1 MALEVGQVFAGYTI
15 LRLLGSGGMGTVY
28 LASHPRLPREDALK
42 VLPAD
47 VTDDAEFRARFERE
61 ADLAATL
68 SHPHIV
74 GIHDRGEHDGQLWI
88 SMEYVE
94 GTDAHHLLSQKFPT
108 GMPIDQVVTIVN
120 AVASALDY
128 AHHLGLLHRDIKP
141 ANILLTEPAGQPRRV
156 FLADFGLARRIDDP
170 SGLTRTDVTVGTAAY
185 AAPEQLTGEPLD
197 GRTDQYALACTA
209 YHLLTGGAP
218 YGMSNLA
225 SMINQHLTAPPPVI
239 SERRPDL
246 AGLDPVFA
254 KAMAKNPADR
264 YESCQEFARHLAQHL
279 SIATQS
285 VEVTQPTID
294 LKALDIR
301 PPVRDEP
308 KRRPRALLGALIAVA
323 VLLVAGGVFAAVK
336 LTQDEPSGGTAAPTA
351 PPAPPA
357 NTGPFTGVYRADFG
371 PPTTLTGEPAPG
383 TKPSSATYAIRSACT
398 SGGCVATA
406 SRVKGDPTF
415 ASTMVLDQIDGRWLA
430 VALGSQQCRQAPAE
444 VWQVFSLRPEAEGT
458 FTGEYRSEVR
468 NACADKRTV
477 TFTRTGD
484 VDINSLP
491 DPSNQPKRVTSPAES
506 LRGQYHLTRTFATL
520 LPQQQTDLTV
530 TTYCLRTGDRCMSY
544 FYSENEDSPLVFDG
558 ANWVLDIGHAETAQG
573 CTDLQVKT
581 TGQYPLPQ
589 PAQDPIP
596 LLTGHGNH
604 QQTGNCAVSVD
615 FDEIYARTGD

>member
-94 GTDAHHLLSQKFPT
+94 GTDAHHLLSEKFPT

-141 ANILLTEPAGQPRRV
+141 ANILLTEPSGQPRRV

-185 AAPEQLTGEPLD
+185 AAPEQLTGDPLD

-225 SMINQHLTAPPPVI
+225 TMINQHLTAPPPVV
-239 SERRPDL
+239 SELRPDL

-254 KAMAKNPADR
+254 KAMAKSPSDR

-285 VEVTQPTID
+285 VDVTQPTID
-294 LKALDIR
+294 LKSLDIR
-301 PPVRDEP
+301 PPDRQQP
-308 KRRPRALLGALIAVA
+308 QRRPRALIAALIAVA
-323 VLLVAGGVFAAVK
+323 VLLVAGGVFAAVQ
-336 LTQDEPSGGTAAPTA
+336 LTKDEPSGSTTSTGAPT
-351 PPAPPA
+351 PPP
-357 NTGPFTGVYRADFG
+357 NTGPFTGVYQADFG
-371 PPTTLTGEPAPG
+371 APTSLSGAPAPG
-383 TKPSSATYAIRSACT
+383 TTPSAATYAVRSACT
-398 SGGCVATA
+398 SAGCVATA
-406 SRVKGDPTF
+406 SRLSGDPTF

-430 VALGSQQCRQAPAE
+430 VALGSQKCRDAPAE
-444 VWQVFSLRPEAEGT
+444 VWQVFSLTPGAQGT
-458 FTGEYRSEVR
+458 FTGEYRAEVR

-484 VDINSLP
+484 VDVNSLP
-491 DPSNQPKRVTSPAES
+491 DPGNQPKRVLSPAEA
-506 LRGQYHLTRTFATL
+506 LHGQYHLTRTFASL
-520 LPQQQTDLTV
+520 LPQQQTDMTV
-530 TTYCLRTGDRCMSY
+530 TTDCLRTGDRCMSY
-544 FYSENEDSPLVFDG
+544 FYSQTEDSPLVFDG
-558 ANWVLDIGHAETAQG
+558 ASWVLDISHAETVPG
-573 CTDLQVKT
+573 CTGLQVKT
-581 TGQYPLPQ
+581 TAQYPLPQ
-589 PAQDPIP
+589 PAQDPIG

-604 QQTGNCAVSVD
+604 QQTGNCSVSVD

>member
-141 ANILLTEPAGQPRRV
+141 ANILLTEPSGQPRRV

-246 AGLDPVFA
+246 AGLDPVS
-254 KAMAKNPADR
+254 PR
-264 YESCQEFARHLAQHL
+264 RWPR
-279 SIATQS
+279 
-285 VEVTQPTID
+285 TQPTGT
-294 LKALDIR
+294 KAAR
-301 PPVRDEP
+301 SSPVTSRNTSASP
-308 KRRPRALLGALIAVA
+308 PRA
-323 VLLVAGGVFAAVK
+323 
-336 LTQDEPSGGTAAPTA
+336 S
-351 PPAPPA
+351 
-357 NTGPFTGVYRADFG
+357 
-371 PPTTLTGEPAPG
+371 
-383 TKPSSATYAIRSACT
+383 RSR
-398 SGGCVATA
+398 SP
-406 SRVKGDPTF
+406 R
-415 ASTMVLDQIDGRWLA
+415 ST
-430 VALGSQQCRQAPAE
+430 
-444 VWQVFSLRPEAEGT
+444 
-458 FTGEYRSEVR
+458 
-468 NACADKRTV
+468 
-477 TFTRTGD
+477 
-484 VDINSLP
+484 
-491 DPSNQPKRVTSPAES
+491 
-506 LRGQYHLTRTFATL
+506 
-520 LPQQQTDLTV
+520 
-530 TTYCLRTGDRCMSY
+530 
-544 FYSENEDSPLVFDG
+544 
-558 ANWVLDIGHAETAQG
+558 
-573 CTDLQVKT
+573 
-581 TGQYPLPQ
+581 
-589 PAQDPIP
+589 
-596 LLTGHGNH
+596 
-604 QQTGNCAVSVD
+604 
-615 FDEIYARTGD
+615 